1 MPDWMDGTDIA
12 FPNLGIYLHNVPQ
25 SFTIFGFR
33 IAMYGVIIGIGV
45 ILAFMLVSKLAE
57 ADGLHSDDFY
67 EAGLFILLFGIAGA
81 RLYYVAFSWD
91 SYKNN
96 LLSILNIRQG
106 GLAIYGGV
114 IAGILT
120 MIIYAKVKKKNICHM
135 LDVGI
140 FGALVGQ
147 SIGRWGNFTNRE
159 VFGGYSDGLFAMRLP
174 VEAVRNRDITADLAA
189 HIAEGTNYIQVHPTF
204 LYESVCNLILMGL
217 MLLFRKKKAFHG
229 EVVLWYLGGYGLIRF
244 IIEGI
249 RVDRLLIPG
258 TNLAVSQ
265 CLSLG
270 LLVFSVVV
278 ITVMRIR
285 TKGQKV
291 VMPSDGESEKAE
303 KEETASEKKAEAK

>member
-12 FPNLGIYLHNVPQ
+12 FPNLGIYLHNVPK
-25 SFTIFGFR
+25 TIGP
-33 IAMYGVIIGIGV
+33 IAMYGLLIGIGV

-57 ADGLHSDDFY
+57 KDGLDPDDFY
-67 EAGLFILLFGIAGA
+67 EGGLFVLIIGIIGA

-114 IAGILT
+114 IAGIVT
-120 MIIYAKVKKKNICHM
+120 IIVYAKIKKKNMFHM

-147 SIGRWGNFTNRE
+147 IIGRWGNFTNRE

-174 VEAVRNRDITADLAA
+174 IEAVRQRDITPELWA
-189 HIAEGTNYIQVHPTF
+189 HVAEGTNYIQVHPTF
-204 LYESVCNLILMGL
+204 LYEGACNLVLMCL
-217 MLLFRKKKAFHG
+217 MLLLRKKKAFDG
-229 EVVLWYLGGYGLIRF
+229 EVCLWYLGGYGLIRF

-249 RVDRLLIPG
+249 RTDRLLIPG

-270 LLVFSVVV
+270 LLVFALVV
-278 ITVMRIR
+278 ITVGRIR
-285 TKGQKV
+285 KGKNITKPISSK
-291 VMPSDGESEKAE
+291 DE
-303 KEETASEKKAEAK
+303 